1 VMHLDAPPRQVGGSV
16 ARATTRGLGWTT
28 VLLIMLCLPTC
39 SYGQT
44 LIDAGR
50 RVDWSQAGVTG
61 GIPNRNTI
69 CATLNAGATAAQI
82 NSAIAACP
90 VGQVV
95 FLNAGT
101 YSLSSG
107 IDFNGRSNVTLR
119 GAGPDQTILK
129 FTGSTACRGMGA
141 DICVAATD
149 TRFYFGNP
157 TFIANWTAGYVK
169 GTTQITLSNTLG
181 LAVGAIIVLDQLDD
195 ATDSGTTF
203 VCQTGVCAT
212 DGLAGAGRSGRAQ
225 AQMVKVTAISGNTV
239 TISPALY
246 MPNWRPSQ
254 SPQAFWGNSNSTVR
268 NDGVEGLTVDNT
280 SNTSGNRSNI
290 YLIWCYDCWIKNVK
304 SLNSDRNHV
313 WLYQS
318 AHVTVRDSY
327 FYGTLHAASQS
338 YGVESFLSADN
349 LVENNIFQHITAPT
363 VTDNT
368 EGTVIAYNYSI
379 DDYYTLVPTW
389 MMPSQ
394 SLHAAGTDM
403 LLNEGNVGAGS
414 QADIVHGTHHFVT
427 IFRNYYTGF
436 EPGKTAQTVPINLYS
451 FSRYFNVIGN
461 VLGTPGY
468 HNTYESVAPTL
479 ASKDTSIY
487 RLGDGGDVLVKTTL
501 MRWGNYD
508 SVTGISR
515 FVATEV
521 PASLSLY
528 ANPVPVDQ
536 ILPASLYRSSKPSW
550 WGTMPWPAIGP
561 DVTGGQDPSG
571 HAYKIPAQVCYG
583 SSPKN
588 PDGTLIFNA
597 DKCYGN
603 TPSSP
608 PNPPASFRMQ

>member
-1 VMHLDAPPRQVGGSV
+1 MHLDAPPRQVGGSV

-39 SYGQT
+39 SCGQT

-149 TRFYFGNP
+149 TSFYFGNP

-280 SNTSGNRSNI
+280 SNTSGNRYNI
-290 YLIWCYDCWIKNVK
+290 YLIWCYNCWVKNVK
-304 SLNSDRNHV
+304 SLNSNRNHV

-327 FYGTLHAASQS
+327 FYGTKNAASQS
-338 YGVESFLSADN
+338 YGIESYMNSDS
-349 LVENNIFQHITAPT
+349 LVENNIFHHVT
-363 VTDNT
+363 VGLMTGGST
-368 EGTVIAYNYSI
+368 TGSVYSYNYSI
-379 DDYYTLVPTW
+379 DDYYNVAAW
-389 MMPSQ
+389 MQASAYFHDGGI
-394 SLHAAGTDM
+394 SFVLF
-403 LLNEGNVGAGS
+403 EGNDG
-414 QADIVHGTHHFVT
+414 
-427 IFRNYYTGF
+427 
-436 EPGKTAQTVPINLYS
+436 
-451 FSRYFNVIGN
+451 IG
-461 VLGTPGY
+461 
-468 HNTYESVAPTL
+468 
-479 ASKDTSIY
+479 
-487 RLGDGGDVLVKTTL
+487 
-501 MRWGNYD
+501 
-508 SVTGISR
+508 
-515 FVATEV
+515 
-521 PASLSLY
+521 
-528 ANPVPVDQ
+528 
-536 ILPASLYRSSKPSW
+536 
-550 WGTMPWPAIGP
+550 
-561 DVTGGQDPSG
+561 
-571 HAYKIPAQVCYG
+571 
-583 SSPKN
+583 
-588 PDGTLIFNA
+588 FNA
-597 DKCYGN
+597 DAIHGTAN
-603 TPSSP
+603 FGTV
-608 PNPPASFRMQ
+608 FRNVLPGWEP